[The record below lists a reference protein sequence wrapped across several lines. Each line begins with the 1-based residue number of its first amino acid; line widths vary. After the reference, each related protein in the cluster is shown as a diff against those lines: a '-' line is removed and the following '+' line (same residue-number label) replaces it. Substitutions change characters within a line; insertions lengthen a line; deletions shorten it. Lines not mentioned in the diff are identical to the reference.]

1 LTDIFISYA
10 HIDNQP
16 MTEGEKGWITHL
28 VNNLGNR
35 LAQKLGRKEY
45 YDLWMDYRLKGS
57 DGITPEIMAR
67 LAEVEILV
75 VLLSPGWVKSKWC
88 QLELTT
94 FCQRFPSP
102 AGRVFV
108 VELDSLTKEEKPPIL
123 HDVLPYQFWYQNDQK
138 RVRQLGHP
146 VPQPKHE
153 AYFDR
158 VRDLSDDLAEVLK
171 KKVVPTGDALPPVIE
186 APKATVYVPPVSRAL
201 LTQRTNL
208 VNELRLWG
216 IAVLPT
222 HNKTDDEMETHLAQ
236 CSHFVQLLDDDD
248 AMGIPCAQHA
258 IALKNLKIQKH
269 ILQWRDS
276 ELKFD
281 HADPEQHALLTGKTV
296 IAATLTDFMRM
307 VREAVLP
314 KPPDVRPTPTGE
326 NADTMVFVHACP
338 DDMEQ
343 ARGVVKALQQDGY
356 DACARSKDAPPD
368 VISKQIARYYQGCDV
383 LLVLHHQARAYIV
396 DDCLWEARSFI
407 KQREKKPKVMICQGS
422 EAEELSVNLADALLL
437 PCRDEFQTRC
447 LTQFLQE
454 VGA

>member
-1 LTDIFISYA
+1 MTDIFISYA

-16 MTEGEKGWITHL
+16 FSEGEKGWITHL

-75 VLLSPGWVKSKWC
+75 VLLSPGWLESKWC

-222 HNKTDDEMETHLAQ
+222 HNKTDDQMETHLAQ
-236 CSHFVQLLDDDD
+236 CSHFVQLLDDDE

-258 IALKNLKIQKH
+258 LALKTLKNPKN

-276 ELKFD
+276 ELKFE

-307 VREAVLP
+307 VCEAVLP
-314 KPPDVRPTPTGE
+314 KPPDIKLTPTGK
-326 NADTMVFVHACP
+326 TMVFVHACH
-338 DDMEQ
+338 DDLEQ
-343 ARGVVKALQQDGY
+343 ARNVLKALQKDGY
-356 DACARSKDAPPD
+356 DAHSRSKDAPPD
-368 VISKQIARYYQGCDV
+368 IASKQISRYYQCCDV
-383 LLVLHHQARAYIV
+383 LLLLHHQAPAYHV
-396 DDCLWEARSFI
+396 DECLWEARSFI
-407 KQREKKPKVMICQGS
+407 IQREKKPKVMICQGS
-422 EAEELSVNLADALLL
+422 NAEELTENLADALLL